1 MAASELLENAVKYAS
16 EEGTKVAVEHKP
28 EEGKLYLS
36 VENFSTQVNW
46 EVLKNEIERIN
57 NGNPEE
63 VYLMKMAE
71 AALRTDGGS
80 QLGLARIRYESNAE
94 IKFSAEND
102 LVKVSVIFDLK

>member
-1 MAASELLENAVKYAS
+1 
-16 EEGTKVAVEHKP
+16 
-28 EEGKLYLS
+28 
-36 VENFSTQVNW
+36 
-46 EVLKNEIERIN
+46 
-57 NGNPEE
+57 
-63 VYLMKMAE
+63 MKMAE

>member
-1 MAASELLENAVKYAS
+1 M
-16 EEGTKVAVEHKP
+16 
-28 EEGKLYLS
+28 
-36 VENFSTQVNW
+36 
-46 EVLKNEIERIN
+46 KNEIERIN